1 MVRADHKDG
10 SVTIEG
16 SGGVCMKEVAV
27 LIVEMANGAA
37 MLSGADPHKL
47 LEFMLNDIGV
57 TSRFLLD
64 EAIKSGE
71 GAAGFI
77 GQ

>member
-16 SGGVCMKEVAV
+16 SGIVCMKEVAV
-27 LIVEMANGAA
+27 LIVEMTNGAA

-47 LEFMLNDIGV
+47 LEFMLNEIGV
-57 TSRFLLD
+57 ISRVLLD
-64 EAIKSGE
+64 EAIKDGE
-71 GAAGFI
+71 GAAGLI
-77 GQ
+77 RQ

>member
-16 SGGVCMKEVAV
+16 PGGVCMKEVAV
-27 LIVEMANGAA
+27 LIVEMTNGAA

-47 LEFMLNDIGV
+47 LEFMLNEIGV
-57 TSRFLLD
+57 ISRALLD
-64 EAIKSGE
+64 EAIKDGE
-71 GAAGFI
+71 GAAGLI
-77 GQ
+77 RQ